1 MEFTSDTLY
10 QVVRILFALSLL
22 GFLYLVIRV
31 TMNEL
36 QQPMAIG
43 SRIRQPQPR
52 AELIAIAGEDGSTV
66 AEGLVFD
73 IQGVATLGRAESA
86 RVVLDDTSVSAHHAM
101 LRPIDGGWAIE
112 DLGSRNGT
120 MVNGRPVTTQVS
132 LTCGDAIQLGRVRL
146 RLMC

>member
-1 MEFTSDTLY
+1 MEITSDTLY

-36 QQPMAIG
+36 QQPIAIG
-43 SRIRQPQPR
+43 SRNRQPQQR
-52 AELIAIAGEDGSTV
+52 AELISIAGEDGSTV
-66 AEGLVFD
+66 AEGIMFD

-101 LRPIDGGWAIE
+101 LRPLDGGWAIE

-132 LTCGDAIQLGRVRL
+132 LNCGDAIQLGRVRL

>member
-1 MEFTSDTLY
+1 MEITNDTLY

-36 QQPMAIG
+36 QQPIAIG
-43 SRIRQPQPR
+43 SRNRQPQQR
-52 AELIAIAGEDGSTV
+52 AELISIAGEDGSTV
-66 AEGLVFD
+66 AEGIMFD

-101 LRPIDGGWAIE
+101 LRPLDGGWAIE

-132 LTCGDAIQLGRVRL
+132 LNCGDAIQLGRVRL